1 MAIPTKDKNILLL
14 PVTDGGVT
22 QTFNMPGFAGYDSS
36 RVKHN
41 GLDLGWTKTQ
51 YCNILACQD
60 GTVKQVLVNNSSC
73 GNGIVLQHDYADG
86 THRWTG
92 YIHLKSAPTLK
103 VGAKVKQGDVIGIR
117 GGSPYV
123 DGKAKY
129 GIHLHLYVTDCN
141 TLTYSWDTM
150 KAHVL
155 NPYPLLY
162 KSKKVTY
169 NVLATGAS
177 ALMTTLKYI
186 EDVSVN
192 IVSPVTR
199 DETKDQLKESSSNLR
214 VRTSP
219 SLNGSVIGYLTPN
232 VYYDWFETKS
242 VDDYTWYKIATDQWC
257 AKTSTMTIYPA
268 KTELEILKDKV
279 ESLTT
284 QVSNLS
290 EENKGLTEQVN
301 TIKKENEDLVSENTQ
316 LVEDNS
322 TLTNKN
328 KTLEATNEILQ
339 TKITKSVDIL
349 TKE

>member
-1 MAIPTKDKNILLL
+1 MAIPTRDKNILLL

-22 QTFNMPGFAGYDSS
+22 QPFNMPGFAGYNSANS
-36 RVKHN
+36 NHN
-41 GLDLGWTKTQ
+41 GLDLGWSKTQ

-60 GTVKQVLVNNSSC
+60 GTVKQVLVDNSTC
-73 GNGIVLQHDYADG
+73 GHGIVLQHDYEDG

-141 TLTYSWDTM
+141 TLTYTWNTM

-155 NPYPLLY
+155 DPYPLLY

-169 NVLATGAS
+169 NTLATGAS

-186 EDVSVN
+186 EDVTVD
-192 IVSPVTR
+192 IASPVAR
-199 DETKDQLKESSSNLR
+199 DERKDQLKESSSNLR

-219 SLNGSVIGYLTPN
+219 SLSGSVLGYLTPN
-232 VYYDWFETKS
+232 VYYDWFETKNI
-242 VDDYTWYKIATDQWC
+242 DGYDWYKIATDQWC
-257 AKTSTMTIYPA
+257 AKTDTMTIYLA
-268 KTELEILKDKV
+268 KTEVDILNEKIDSLTKEIDGLNSEIDSLTSEINSLNNEVTQLTGDNKNLTIQLTKV
-279 ESLTT
+279 EKENKSLTT
-284 QVSNLS
+284 TN
-290 EENKGLTEQVN
+290 N
-301 TIKKENEDLVSENTQ
+301 T
-316 LVEDNS
+316 
-322 TLTNKN
+322 
-328 KTLEATNEILQ
+328 LQ
-339 TKITKSVDIL
+339 SKINDAVTVL
-349 TKE
+349 TK